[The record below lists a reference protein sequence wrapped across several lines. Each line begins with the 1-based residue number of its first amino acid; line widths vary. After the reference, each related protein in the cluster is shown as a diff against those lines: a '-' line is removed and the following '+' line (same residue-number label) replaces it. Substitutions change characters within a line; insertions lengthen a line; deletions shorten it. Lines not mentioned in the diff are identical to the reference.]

1 MRWTC
6 PPFDSHSESLD
17 QIPNNVAH
25 ATEGKMAP
33 VCRKG
38 KHHSKARKKRRKKSV
53 KSLVQAGVALT
64 KPLPRTPEQESC
76 TVPVQVRPTALARL
90 LLVDR
95 CVLTPCFPTG
105 G

>member
-1 MRWTC
+1 M
-6 PPFDSHSESLD
+6 
-17 QIPNNVAH
+17 
-25 ATEGKMAP
+25 
-33 VCRKG
+33 
-38 KHHSKARKKRRKKSV
+38 